1 MKFSF
6 FQNYLP
12 FPKIDSR
19 NITYTAVDELETR
32 LLNIRRRR
40 DLVQPEVT
48 FNSFTQTW
56 KEISNGMSS

>member
-19 NITYTAVDELETR
+19 NITYSAVDELETR

-56 KEISNGMSS
+56 K